1 MDLPGTRFF
10 KGDSIYGPWIP
21 REGDNLIFRIEKVDT
36 SPASGSSVE
45 ATFTIY
51 TKDSETTG
59 DGSVISGVSIV
70 ITDGTA
76 QFSELLIQSVTSGTP
91 FGLDEL
97 VRWKCVVGGDTD
109 GEWLLLRLFPAV
121 FFDDADGTK
130 T

>member
-10 KGDSIYGPWIP
+10 RGDSIYGPWIP
-21 REGDNLIFRIEKVDT
+21 REGDNLIFRIELVDA

-45 ATFTIY
+45 ATFTFY

-59 DGSVISGVSIV
+59 DGSVISGVSVV
-70 ITDGTA
+70 IAAGTT
-76 QFSELLIQSVTSGTP
+76 QFSEVLIQSATGTP

-97 VRWKCVVGGDTD
+97 VRWKCVVAGDTD